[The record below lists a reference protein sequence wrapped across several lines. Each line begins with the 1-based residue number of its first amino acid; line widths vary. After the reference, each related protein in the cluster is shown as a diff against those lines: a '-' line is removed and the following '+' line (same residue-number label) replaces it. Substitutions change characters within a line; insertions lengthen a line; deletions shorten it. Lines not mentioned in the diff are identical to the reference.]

1 MPTRLGLDIFYIP
14 SRMQN
19 KTKLNFCGLGIEVAD
34 VVKIMCLRSEEV
46 GPASDKETK
55 GSQV

>member
-1 MPTRLGLDIFYIP
+1 MPTRLGLETFYIP
-14 SRMQN
+14 PRMQN
-19 KTKLNFCGLGIEVAD
+19 KTKLYFCGFWIEVAD